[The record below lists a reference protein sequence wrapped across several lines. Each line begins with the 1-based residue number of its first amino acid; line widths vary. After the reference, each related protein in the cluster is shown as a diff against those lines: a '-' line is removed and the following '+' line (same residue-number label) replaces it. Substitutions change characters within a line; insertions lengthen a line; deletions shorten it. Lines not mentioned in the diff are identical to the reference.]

1 MDNGEEKEKEKESW
15 RKEEN
20 LEAKERWRK
29 EGEEEKGRLKEEE
42 ERRKR
47 VEMVGFYR
55 ILKPEST
62 KMQTSGG
69 KALA

>member
-1 MDNGEEKEKEKESW
+1 M
-15 RKEEN
+15 
-20 LEAKERWRK
+20 
-29 EGEEEKGRLKEEE
+29 KEEE